1 MPLRKLAVTVCGLLT
16 IALLLPPAAGRAD
29 QFTQELTDSNPNF
42 DTVGAGQLNF
52 NLFQPSNNF
61 TRFDPSLGT
70 LTSVQATFVLDPPTS
85 WFPTPA
91 GAFDL
96 LISVSMGGRGGGP
109 GQLNFFDLA
118 PGLYLSSITT
128 TNSNLDPQ
136 KFIGTGNDGVLVFL
150 SPPSNV
156 SGPFSSDM
164 IVDLTYTFTPAAA
177 VPGPIVGAGLPGLIF
192 AGGGLLGWW
201 RRRKKIA

>member
-1 MPLRKLAVTVCGLLT
+1 MPLRKLGLTACGLLT
-16 IALLLPPAAGRAD
+16 IALLLPPAAARAD
-29 QFTQELTDSNPNF
+29 QFTQELTLSVPITDI
-42 DTVGAGQLNF
+42 
-52 NLFQPSNNF
+52 PSQTNNF
-61 TRFDPSLGT
+61 QLGSFSLFDPSLGT
-70 LTSVQATFVLDPPTS
+70 LTSVQSTFVLDPPTS
-85 WFPTPA
+85 WFPTP
-91 GAFDL
+91 GGFDL
-96 LISVSMGGRGGGP
+96 EFFVIMGGRGGGP
-109 GQLNFFDLA
+109 GLLNGFFLA

>member
-16 IALLLPPAAGRAD
+16 IALLLPPAARAD
-29 QFTQELTDSNPNF
+29 QFTQELTLSVPITDI
-42 DTVGAGQLNF
+42 
-52 NLFQPSNNF
+52 PSQTNNF
-61 TRFDPSLGT
+61 QLGSFSLFDPSLGT

-150 SPPSNV
+150 TPVAPS
-156 SGPFSSDM
+156 GQFSSEM
-164 IVDLTYTFTPAAA
+164 IEDLTYTFTPAAA
-177 VPGPIVGAGLPGLIF
+177 VPGPVAGAGLPGLIL
-192 AGGGLLGWW
+192 ACGVLLALA
-201 RRRKKIA
+201 RRRRQIA